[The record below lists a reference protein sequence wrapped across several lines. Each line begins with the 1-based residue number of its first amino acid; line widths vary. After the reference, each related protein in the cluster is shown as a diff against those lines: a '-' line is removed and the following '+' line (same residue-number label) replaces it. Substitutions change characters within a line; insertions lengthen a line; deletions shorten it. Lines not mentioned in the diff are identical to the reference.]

1 MARKSLNDLATQLMR
16 IQRLGS
22 SARVNKANA
31 VFKRYAQNIKKSGK
45 TNIVVNGE
53 IHYQPFKKVSRSTY
67 MGTKNRGSVA
77 S

>member
-45 TNIVVNGE
+45 QILLLTEKFIIN
-53 IHYQPFKKVSRSTY
+53 HLKKFLVPPIWVQRS
-67 MGTKNRGSVA
+67 
-77 S
+77 

>member
-22 SARVNKANA
+22 SARVNKANT

-67 MGTKNRGSVA
+67 MSTKNRGSVA